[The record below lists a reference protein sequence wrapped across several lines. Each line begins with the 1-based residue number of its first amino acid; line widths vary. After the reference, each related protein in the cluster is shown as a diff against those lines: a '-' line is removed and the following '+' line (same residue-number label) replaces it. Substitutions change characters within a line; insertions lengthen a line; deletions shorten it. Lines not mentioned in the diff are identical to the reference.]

1 MIQCWLSFA
10 HVNSNMRVKRA
21 PPCMNSSFI
30 IKLMFHNQ
38 DGAIKSKSKEPE
50 KSEMTELP

>member
-1 MIQCWLSFA
+1 MAQCWLTFA
-10 HVNSNMRVKRA
+10 HVKSNMKVKRT
-21 PPCMNSSFI
+21 PPCMNSSSI

-38 DGAIKSKSKEPE
+38 DGVIKSKSKELE

>member
-1 MIQCWLSFA
+1 MAQCWLTFA
-10 HVNSNMRVKRA
+10 HVKSNMKVKRT

-38 DGAIKSKSKEPE
+38 DGVIKSKSKELE